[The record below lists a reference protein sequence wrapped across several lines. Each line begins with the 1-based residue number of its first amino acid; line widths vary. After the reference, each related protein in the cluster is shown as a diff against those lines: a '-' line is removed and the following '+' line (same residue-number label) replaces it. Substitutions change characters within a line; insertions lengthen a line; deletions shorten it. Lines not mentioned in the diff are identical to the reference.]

1 MMTAISLLIVLMAML
16 GMLSNAMNNNLSPKS
31 ANQLVKNQFKN
42 AALGVLGVGSIG
54 GKYLLDGPDFT
65 EKVSL
70 QGKVV
75 AITGAS
81 SGLGLVNAV
90 TLAKLGAKV
99 YMLNR
104 DIPKSLQAIKDEGGN
119 YGIDVI
125 KCDLADLS
133 SVKNAAEELKS
144 KTNKLDI
151 LVNNA
156 GIMAVPT
163 RTLTKDNFESHIGVN
178 HLAHFYLT
186 SLLFGLLVKTGK
198 EKSEMSRIVNVASA
212 AHFFGGSN
220 LQSDIFLENKYEK
233 WNAYGNSKLANIL
246 FTNKLA
252 KDIKKSG
259 LSEYV
264 STYSL
269 HPGGCRTELGRYI
282 VDPNDIPKYALPL
295 LAPLGLP
302 LFYFTK
308 SKEKGAQCQ
317 IYLSAS
323 TDMDKQKA
331 YYNGLYF
338 DNSRPSSAMSDL
350 AKSNEM
356 ADWLWQASN
365 KYTNSNFIV

>member
-1 MMTAISLLIVLMAML
+1 MSSAMNLLLLLTAML
-16 GMLSNAMNNNLSPKS
+16 GVLGNAMNNNLSPKS
-31 ANQLVKNQFKN
+31 ANQQVKNQIKN

-70 QGKVV
+70 QGKVA

-81 SGLGLVNAV
+81 SGLGLINAI

-104 DIPKSLQAIKDEGGN
+104 NVPKSLQAIKDEGGDN
-119 YGIDVI
+119 YGIDII
-125 KCDLADLS
+125 KCDLADLN
-133 SVKNAAEELKS
+133 SVKNAADELKS
-144 KTNKLDI
+144 KTNRLDI

-186 SLLFGLLVKTGK
+186 SLLFGLLVKSGK
-198 EKSEMSRIVNVASA
+198 ENSEMSRIINVASA
-212 AHFFGGSN
+212 AHLFGQSN
-220 LQSDIFLENKYEK
+220 LQSDIFLETKYEK

-246 FTNKLA
+246 FSNKLA

-259 LSEYV
+259 LGEYV
-264 STYSL
+264 SSYSL
-269 HPGGCRTELGRYI
+269 HPGGVRTELGRYI
-282 VDPNDIPKYALPL
+282 IDPNDIPKYALPL

-323 TDMDKQKA
+323 TDMDKQKS

-338 DNSRPSSAMSDL
+338 DNSRPSAISDL
-350 AKSNEM
+350 ANSNEM